1 LLGLTVGGF
10 LLFWFA
16 LAGSI
21 SLMFLQRKLSLP
33 SRRTLF
39 GGLIVFA
46 TLWFGVG
53 LLAHFVW
60 LPWLLIPKRLVLWP
74 LGALLALP
82 WFLAI
87 GETIRGD
94 GFLKRLLGWALHTV
108 VLGVGFVLALWLV
121 PELFV
126 LILILPVLPVV
137 SGLLELATARLR
149 GSWPFAISG
158 ALFMSWVLLAV
169 FPIV

>member
-1 LLGLTVGGF
+1 
-10 LLFWFA
+10 
-16 LAGSI
+16 
-21 SLMFLQRKLSLP
+21 
-33 SRRTLF
+33 
-39 GGLIVFA
+39 
-46 TLWFGVG
+46 
-53 LLAHFVW
+53 
-60 LPWLLIPKRLVLWP
+60 
-74 LGALLALP
+74 
-82 WFLAI
+82 
-87 GETIRGD
+87 
-94 GFLKRLLGWALHTV
+94 LHTV